1 MIFRILCIALN
12 VYQLVL
18 VARIILS
25 WVPRV
30 PDGLRPLVGL
40 VYTLTDPPV
49 RIARPLIPPLRVG
62 AVALD
67 LSIMLVFFMLILLQR
82 IVCSVPV

>member
-1 MIFRILCIALN
+1 MFRILCVALY

-18 VARIILS
+18 LARIILS

-30 PDGLRPLVGL
+30 PEGARPLVGL
-40 VYTLTDPPV
+40 IYTLTDPPI
-49 RIARPLIPPLRVG
+49 RIARPLIPPIRVG

-67 LSIMLVFFMLILLQR
+67 ISIMLVFFLLTLLQTV
-82 IVCSVPV
+82 VCKI